1 MTDGADRRPGG
12 VRDDD
17 GDAVTGGL
25 APGIDGFGVD
35 VHGGVD
41 TDADGLPDT
50 LLDGDGAD
58 LLVLT
63 DLDGDALAD
72 RVLRIGADG
81 AVDAVYPSADVRP
94 ASAAPGEPAD
104 ALDGALCRLRTWWDG
119 LFADLYG
126 PDR

>member
-1 MTDGADRRPGG
+1 MTEDRRPGG
-12 VRDDD
+12 VPDDERDP
-17 GDAVTGGL
+17 GGAVL
-25 APGIDGFGVD
+25 GIHGVD

-41 TDADGLPDT
+41 TDADGVADT
-50 LLDGDGAD
+50 QLDADGAD